1 MTKQANLMSDTEHE
15 DQPEPKIVIDTDWKE
30 QVAREKQ
37 ATDEAS
43 GVSDD
48 NDSSAVSGS
57 DGGADRT
64 IDSSIEAVD
73 DSSIVAG
80 DDSSHDQSDG
90 EMPTPPPASFDV
102 LLSMLFTQ
110 AMALLGQMPD
120 PASGKTTI
128 NKPYAKHYIDTLDM
142 LSEKTKG
149 NLSDDEK
156 KMLSEALHA
165 LRMMYV
171 NVKA

>member
-1 MTKQANLMSDTEHE
+1 
-15 DQPEPKIVIDTDWKE
+15 
-30 QVAREKQ
+30 
-37 ATDEAS
+37 
-43 GVSDD
+43 
-48 NDSSAVSGS
+48 
-57 DGGADRT
+57 
-64 IDSSIEAVD
+64 
-73 DSSIVAG
+73 
-80 DDSSHDQSDG
+80 
-90 EMPTPPPASFDV
+90 
-102 LLSMLFTQ
+102 
-110 AMALLGQMPD
+110 MALLGQMPD
-120 PASGKTTI
+120 PGSGKTSI